1 MDKANV
7 NDFRRWK
14 REGQPFAT
22 LTAYD
27 APSARMCAAAEI
39 PLILVGDSVS
49 NVVLGYDDTRPVTMD
64 EMIHHTKAVRRGA
77 PQTFVVGDLP
87 FMSYQVSPE
96 EAVVNAG
103 RFVKECR
110 VDAVKLEGGSAVVP
124 AIERIVAAGIPVMGH
139 LGLLPQTAAMQQG
152 GMRVQGT
159 DAEAAITLVAEA
171 KALVAAGIFAVVL
184 ECIPQE
190 LAKIITAEIPVPT
203 IGIGA
208 GPDCDGQILVLHD
221 MLGIESG
228 YQPRFVR
235 RYAEIEDAMVAAMR
249 SYARDVQERGFPNEK
264 ESFHMPDEELSRF
277 GEKRGIRETGGTR
290 DGGTNSE

>member
-1 MDKANV
+1 MDRV
-7 NDFRRWK
+7 TINDFRRWK
-14 REGQPFAT
+14 RERKPFAT

-39 PLILVGDSVS
+39 ALILVGDSVS

-64 EMIHHTKAVRRGA
+64 EMIHHAKAVRRGA
-77 PQTFVVGDLP
+77 PDSFVVGDLP
-87 FMSYQVSPE
+87 FMSYQLSPE
-96 EAVVNAG
+96 QAVENAG

-110 VDAVKLEGGSAVVP
+110 VDAVKLEGGAAVVP
-124 AIERIVAAGIPVMGH
+124 AIERIVAAGIPVVGH
-139 LGLLPQTAAMQQG
+139 LGLLPQTAEMQQG

-159 DAEAAITLVAEA
+159 EANAAVRLLADA
-171 KALVAAGIFAVVL
+171 KALVAAGVFAVVL

-190 LAKIITAEIPVPT
+190 LAKIITAEISVPT

-208 GPDCDGQILVLHD
+208 GPDCDAQILVLHD

-235 RYAEIEDAMVAAMR
+235 RYAEVEDTMVQAMR
-249 SYARDVQERGFPNEK
+249 AYVSDVQGRDFPNEK
-264 ESFHMPDEELSRF
+264 ESFHMPDEELQRF
-277 GEKRGIRETGGTR
+277 GEKRGTS
-290 DGGTNSE
+290 SE